1 MAKITINEKEYLDA
15 FSKYGEDKVQEAI
28 IKKLES
34 ESDSSIYDII
44 NESTNKKKFD
54 MYQYMEKLL
63 YSKSV
68 LEKCKDKLLHELL
81 SFSKMK
87 YIKDD
92 ILYYNGYLELY
103 HVGREFYICDSTNK
117 RKILRIPFLNI
128 KGKRLSIV
136 KIITDEDGKSMTLQ
150 IGRKNKINF
159 NIFIATSGISKSD
172 NISPIIGQIAESL
185 SDKNIFYIEDT
196 IIKNAIE
203 DYMVMNQLHSKYN
216 YEEVSK
222 CVKNNICDYID
233 KVSTE
238 YGIIRLKSEP
248 TDKDHKNT
256 IRIKMSSWKINS
268 IINDRIIDIKN
279 ISYIDDKCITDKM
292 KHYMSEFTC
301 SLYSN
306 IEIFKDIEFKKDLD
320 LTNIRDLLRKNSDFD
335 NIQFSSTKMFSL
347 HGDETCIKHNIRLKI
362 SMFIKIFTHEYDKI
376 SECLSTEESHKYIYG
391 LVKSRYSIRE
401 SGFRILGFTI
411 IDDGSTL
418 YIYCIANDFKD

>member
-68 LEKCKDKLLHELL
+68 LEKCKDELLHELL

-172 NISPIIGQIAESL
+172 NISPIISQ
-185 SDKNIFYIEDT
+185 
-196 IIKNAIE
+196 NA
-203 DYMVMNQLHSKYN
+203 N
-216 YEEVSK
+216 
-222 CVKNNICDYID
+222 
-233 KVSTE
+233 
-238 YGIIRLKSEP
+238 
-248 TDKDHKNT
+248 
-256 IRIKMSSWKINS
+256 
-268 IINDRIIDIKN
+268 
-279 ISYIDDKCITDKM
+279 
-292 KHYMSEFTC
+292 
-301 SLYSN
+301 
-306 IEIFKDIEFKKDLD
+306 
-320 LTNIRDLLRKNSDFD
+320 
-335 NIQFSSTKMFSL
+335 
-347 HGDETCIKHNIRLKI
+347 
-362 SMFIKIFTHEYDKI
+362 
-376 SECLSTEESHKYIYG
+376 
-391 LVKSRYSIRE
+391 
-401 SGFRILGFTI
+401 
-411 IDDGSTL
+411 
-418 YIYCIANDFKD
+418 